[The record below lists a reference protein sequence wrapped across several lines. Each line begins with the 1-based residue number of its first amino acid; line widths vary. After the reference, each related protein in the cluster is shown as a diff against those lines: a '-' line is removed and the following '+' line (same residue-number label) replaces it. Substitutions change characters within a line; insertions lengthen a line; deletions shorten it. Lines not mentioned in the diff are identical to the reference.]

1 MFGSSDASKRL
12 ETMWNKIINRGEKVG
27 LDLSKAERT
36 LLLTGLVY
44 LHKRVEEEIRSTPP
58 GVPVK
63 ISLGDLD
70 DMAGHV
76 AGEANHAR
84 TERTEEIL
92 GGLFEK
98 IEQLLALYARR

>member
-1 MFGSSDASKRL
+1 
-12 ETMWNKIINRGEKVG
+12 MWNKIINRGEKVG

-44 LHKRVEEEIRSTPP
+44 LHNRVEEEIRSTPL

-76 AGEANHAR
+76 AGEANHAK